1 MSQRGRALQEIEGE
15 NVFPCYT
22 ITCLFPSSSYVRGD
36 AWWMPW
42 VVGLGSSAWL
52 AIMLEIEAT
61 HIECWFPNNQ
71 QLNNRFLR
79 DSMWEFEQAPSKAK
93 QSQVAWRRWE
103 VMNNS
108 TTVMNIPLPWFPTV
122 DIPIIF
128 QWYSDEFSN
137 DTFDIPYCQPSDHA
151 RSPLCI
157 LHLGHLGFPAAHL
170 CVALSIL
177 DMHMTY
183 MNTYN

>member
-79 DSMWEFEQAPSKAK
+79 DSMWEFEQAPSKASK
-93 QSQVAWRRWE
+93 AKLHGDVEKSWTIQQQSWTFHYHDSLLLIFQLYSNDIP
-103 VMNNS
+103 MNLA
-108 TTVMNIPLPWFPTV
+108 MIPLIFPTANH
-122 DIPIIF
+122 PITPGVLSAF
-128 QWYSDEFSN
+128 
-137 DTFDIPYCQPSDHA
+137 
-151 RSPLCI
+151 CI
-157 LHLGHLGFPAAHL
+157 SVTWAFRHTL